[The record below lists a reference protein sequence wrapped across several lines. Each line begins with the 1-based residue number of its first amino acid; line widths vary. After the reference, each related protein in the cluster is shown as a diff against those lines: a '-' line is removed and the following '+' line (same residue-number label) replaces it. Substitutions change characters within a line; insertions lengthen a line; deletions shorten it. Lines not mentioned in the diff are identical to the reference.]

1 MSICPYC
8 QKAMNDDQD
17 TCPHCGVTM
26 LYFFKCKRCDQEFA
40 TTGILKFC
48 PLCDADLSDQMN

>member
-8 QKAMNDDQD
+8 QKEIDSVFD

-26 LYFFKCKRCDQEFA
+26 VYLYKCNRCEQEFA
-40 TTGILKFC
+40 ATGILKFC
-48 PLCDADLSDQMN
+48 PLCDADLSDQLN

>member
-8 QKAMNDDQD
+8 QGEISEGLD
-17 TCPHCGVTM
+17 TCPHCGVTVV
-26 LYFFKCKRCDQEFA
+26 YFYKCQRCDQEFV
-40 TTGILKFC
+40 TTGLLKFC